1 MIMKRFRVGEHS
13 FHTINYIVYTAFML
27 LCIYP
32 FYYIFINSISSPDA
46 IIQGVYFYP
55 KGLTL
60 DTYVQLFQSDNIIN
74 AFLISAS
81 RAVIGTFATVMAC
94 SFFSYLITKREMFAR
109 SFVYRFV
116 IITMYLNAGLIP
128 WYITMRG
135 LGLKDNYLL
144 YILPTIISAYFIILI
159 KTYMES
165 LPVVL
170 EESAMMDGAG
180 YLRIFISIILPVCM
194 PILATVAVFHAVNQ
208 WNSWTDN
215 YFLVSNPK
223 LQTLQLIL
231 LNYLRQAESM
241 ASDANRQLI
250 TSAAG
255 ITGFRVSSASVRL
268 AITMIV
274 TLPIM
279 MVYPFMQR
287 YFVKG
292 IMMGAVKG

>member
-1 MIMKRFRVGEHS
+1 
-13 FHTINYIVYTAFML
+13 
-27 LCIYP
+27 
-32 FYYIFINSISSPDA
+32 
-46 IIQGVYFYP
+46 
-55 KGLTL
+55 
-60 DTYVQLFQSDNIIN
+60 N

-81 RAVIGTFATVMAC
+81 RAVIGTIVTVLAC
-94 SFFSYLITKREMFAR
+94 SLFSYLITKREMFAR
-109 SFVYRFV
+109 QFVYRFV

-144 YILPTIISAYFIILI
+144 YILPTIISAYFVILI

-165 LPVVL
+165 IPAAL
-170 EESAMMDGAG
+170 EESAMIDGAG
-180 YLRIFISIILPVCM
+180 YLRVFVSVILPISM
-194 PILATVAVFHAVNQ
+194 PIVATVAIFHAVNQ

-231 LNYLRQAESM
+231 LQYLRQSEAM
-241 ASDANRQLI
+241 ASAANRELI
-250 TSAAG
+250 ASSSGVTGG
-255 ITGFRVSSASVRL
+255 IRISPASVKL

-279 MVYPFMQR
+279 LVYPFLQR

-292 IMMGAVKG
+292 IMLGAVKG

>member
-1 MIMKRFRVGEHS
+1 MKRFNLGEFS
-13 FHTINYIVYTAFML
+13 FHSINYVVYSVLML

-46 IIQGVYFYP
+46 IISGVYFVP
-55 KGLTL
+55 RSLTL
-60 DTYVQLFQSDNIIN
+60 DTYRQLFQSDNIIS
-74 AFLISAS
+74 AFLVSAS
-81 RAVIGTFATVMAC
+81 RAVIGTILTVLAC
-94 SFFSYLITKREMFAR
+94 SFFSFLITKREMFAR
-109 SFVYRFV
+109 KYVYRFV

-144 YILPTIISAYFIILI
+144 YILPSIISAYFIILI

-165 LPVVL
+165 LPPVL
-170 EESAMMDGAG
+170 EESAMIDGAG
-180 YLRIFISIILPVCM
+180 YMRVFFSIILPVCM

-231 LNYLRQAESM
+231 LQYLRQAESM
-241 ASDANRQLI
+241 ASDANRQLLI
-250 TSAAG
+250 SAAG
-255 ITGFRVSSASVRL
+255 LTGFKVSSASVRL

-274 TLPIM
+274 TLPIIL
-279 MVYPFMQR
+279 VYPFMQR

>member
-1 MIMKRFRVGEHS
+1 MKTFNTREFFFHS
-13 FHTINYIVYTAFML
+13 ANYMVYTVFML
-27 LCIYP
+27 FCIYP

-46 IIQGVYFYP
+46 IISGVYFWP
-55 KGLTL
+55 KELTF
-60 DTYVQLFQSDNIIN
+60 DTYRQLFQSDNILN
-74 AFLISAS
+74 AFFVSAS
-81 RAVIGTFATVMAC
+81 RAVIGTFITVLAC
-94 SFFSYLITKREMFAR
+94 SFFSFLITKREMFAR
-109 SFVYRFV
+109 KFVYRFV

-144 YILPTIISAYFIILI
+144 YILPGIISAYFVILI

-165 LPVVL
+165 LPPVL
-170 EESAMMDGAG
+170 EESAMIDGAG
-180 YLRIFISIILPVCM
+180 YLRIFSSIILPVCM
-194 PILATVAVFHAVNQ
+194 PILATVAVFNAVNQ

-250 TSAAG
+250 TSSAG
-255 ITGFRVSSASVRL
+255 ITGFKVSSASVRL

-279 MVYPFMQR
+279 LVYPFMQR

>member
-1 MIMKRFRVGEHS
+1 MRRFNLGEHA
-13 FHTINYIVYTAFML
+13 FQAINYIVYALFTL
-27 LCIYP
+27 LCMYP

-46 IIQGVYFYP
+46 IIRGVYFYP
-55 KGLTL
+55 RAITF
-60 DTYVQLFQSDNIIN
+60 DTYIQLFRSDNILN
-74 AFLISAS
+74 AFLVSAS
-81 RAVIGTFATVMAC
+81 RAVIGTIVTVIAC
-94 SFFSYLITKREMFAR
+94 SFFSYLMTKREMFAR
-109 SFVYRFV
+109 KFVYRFV

-128 WYITMRG
+128 WYLTMRA

-165 LPVVL
+165 LPPVL

-180 YLRIFISIILPVCM
+180 YLRVFFSIILPVCM

-231 LNYLRQAESM
+231 LQYLRQAESM

-250 TSAAG
+250 ISAAG
-255 ITGFRVSSASVRL
+255 LTGFRVSPASVRL

-274 TLPIM
+274 TLPIIL
-279 MVYPFMQR
+279 VYPFMQR